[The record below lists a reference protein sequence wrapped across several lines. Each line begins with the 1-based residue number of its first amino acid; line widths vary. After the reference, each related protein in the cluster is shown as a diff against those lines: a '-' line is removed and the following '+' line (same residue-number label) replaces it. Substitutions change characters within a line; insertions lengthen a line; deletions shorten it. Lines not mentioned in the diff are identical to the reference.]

1 MAIEEMVSSDAWTL
15 LAQQPDAVLIDVRT
29 LAEWSFVGVP
39 ELSDIDKAAVLMEW
53 QQYPSMAVAPN
64 FAENLRAQ
72 LTQQGVGDDATLL
85 FICRS
90 GARSLSAALAVEA
103 AGAERRLIN
112 VSDGF
117 EGPLD
122 QGGHRGS
129 VAGWKAANLPWRQK

>member
-1 MAIEEMVSSDAWTL
+1 MAIEEMVSSDAWAL
-15 LAQQPDAVLIDVRT
+15 LAEQPDSILVDVRT

-39 ELSDIDKAAVLMEW
+39 ELSDIGKAAVLMEW
-53 QQYPSMAVAPN
+53 QQYPSMAVAPD
-64 FAENLRAQ
+64 FAENLLVHLA
-72 LTQQGVGDDATLL
+72 QQGVGSDAPLL

-90 GARSLSAALAVEA
+90 GARSLSAAAAIEA
-103 AGAERRLIN
+103 TGQQRRLIN